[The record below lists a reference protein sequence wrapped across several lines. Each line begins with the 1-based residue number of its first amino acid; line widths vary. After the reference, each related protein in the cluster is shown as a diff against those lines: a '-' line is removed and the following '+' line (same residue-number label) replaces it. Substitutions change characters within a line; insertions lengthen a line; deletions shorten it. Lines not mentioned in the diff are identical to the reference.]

1 MITYEKATISDIE
14 CIYKLCK
21 GLIDDYENIGSIDYD
36 KVLKWVHQKIESSID
51 EYSVIFVSG
60 EKAGY
65 YHFYLNS
72 DGEYELDDLYIFPK
86 YQNRGIGTEIIK
98 RCCSSVNTSVLL
110 YVFINNKK
118 AVELYKRLG
127 FEIVQTVN
135 YTRYLMRKRKMT
147 ITDIAKKLGLTQHT
161 EFSGS
166 EVTGVYCCDLLS
178 NALIKLSAGQLFIT
192 VMNNPNTI
200 AVAFAKSASAVVLP
214 EGIKP
219 DPALLEA
226 AEQHKI
232 CVLTTEMSAFEL
244 CCKLSAMF

>member
-14 CIYKLCK
+14 CIYQLCK

-36 KVLKWVHQKIESSID
+36 KVLKWVHRKIESSID
-51 EYSVIFVSG
+51 EYNVVFVSG

-65 YHFYLNS
+65 YHFYLNRN
-72 DGEYELDDLYIFPK
+72 GEYELDDLYIFPK
-86 YQNRGIGTEIIK
+86 YRNRKIGTEIIK

-118 AVELYKRLG
+118 AVELYQRLG
-127 FEIVQTVN
+127 FEIVETVN
-135 YTRYLMRKRKMT
+135 DTRYLMRKRKMT
-147 ITDIAKKLGLTQHT
+147 ITDIVKKIGLTQHT
-161 EFSGS
+161 KFNGS

-200 AVAFAKSASAVVLP
+200 AVAFAKNASAVVLP
-214 EGIKP
+214 EGITP
-219 DPALLEA
+219 DSALLEA
-226 AEQHKI
+226 AERHSI
-232 CVLTTEMSAFEL
+232 CVLSTEMTAFDL
-244 CCKLSAMF
+244 SCKLGVLL